1 MDFTFKNYKLF
12 CYDFNLIPSR
22 YKNLKIFKEYCNGNY
37 DIIFKIRGDYNE
49 RKDEKIHKR

>member
-22 YKNLKIFKEYCNGNY
+22 YKNLKI
-37 DIIFKIRGDYNE
+37 IYNF
-49 RKDEKIHKR
+49 